1 MDRSDRG
8 KKHVCAECKT
18 KFYDLNKKVVAC
30 PICGAK
36 PPDRKAQKEA
46 APARRPGRASFGRFP

>member
-1 MDRSDRG
+1 MDKPDRG

-18 KFYDLNKKVVAC
+18 KYYDLKKKDAAC

-36 PPDRKAQKEA
+36 PPERKAAKAA
-46 APARRPGRASFGRFP
+46 APARRPGRGGFGRFP